1 MTVDTNPSGVG
12 RRLYDKAGWV
22 EADRLHLLH
31 PQHHPSDH
39 RDPIVWVG
47 GDGVD
52 LIDSDGN
59 RVLDG
64 LSGMW
69 NVHLGHGRRELVA
82 AASDQMSTLAFA
94 TSYAGSTHYAAISL
108 AERLASLTPEGIEAF
123 FFTSGG
129 SDATDSSIRT
139 ARWYWRAVGQPAK
152 QTIIARHLSYHGSSI
167 GASSATGVAEFSDP
181 FGPRLPGFVHID
193 PPYPYRGLSGSDA
206 AEALER
212 TILSLGAETV
222 AAFIAEPVIG
232 GGGGV
237 IVPDDTYFPRVREIC
252 DRYGILL
259 IADEVI
265 TGFGRTGRWFGLDHW
280 GVRPDIVQ
288 FAKGITSGYLPL
300 GGIGVSAAIK
310 TVLDEA
316 EPDRRWWHGLTNSAH
331 PVSCRVALETLRI
344 IDEEG
349 LVERSAVLGQRL
361 LDRLRDR
368 LASHPHV
375 GDIRGLGLLA
385 GVELV
390 ADRDSKA
397 RFAADAGLAPRL
409 RAAMLER
416 GVVTRIVNDTVC
428 LAPPLTIPETR
439 LDQLADI
446 VAQSVSALFPHPL

>member
-1 MTVDTNPSGVG
+1 MTIVSPPAGVG
-12 RRLYDKAGWV
+12 RRLFDKAGWV

-39 RDPIVWVG
+39 RDPIVWVA
-47 GDGVD
+47 GDGPD
-52 LIDSDGN
+52 LIDIDGR

-82 AASDQMSTLAFA
+82 AASDQLATLAFA
-94 TSYAGSTHYAAISL
+94 TAYAGSTHPAAIAL
-108 AERLASLTPEGIEAF
+108 AERLSRLTPAGIDAF

-139 ARWYWRAVGQPAK
+139 ARWYWRALGQPAK

-167 GASSATGVAEFSDP
+167 GAASATGVAEFSDP

-193 PPYPYRGLSGSDA
+193 PPYPYRGEAGRA
-206 AEALER
+206 AAQALEQA
-212 TILSLGAETV
+212 ILAQGADTV

-237 IVPDDTYFPRVREIC
+237 IVPDDSYFPLVREIC
-252 DRYGILL
+252 DRHKILL

-265 TGFGRTGRWFGLDHW
+265 TGFGRTGRWFGLEHW
-280 GVRPDIVQ
+280 GVRPDILQ

-310 TVLDEA
+310 AVLDEV
-316 EPDRRWWHGLTNSAH
+316 PSDRRWWHGLTNSAH
-331 PVSCRVALETLRI
+331 PVSCRVALETVRI
-344 IDEEG
+344 IEDEG
-349 LVERSAVLGQRL
+349 LVERSADLGRHL

-368 LASHPHV
+368 LSSHPHV

-397 RFAADAGLAPRL
+397 RFSSDAALGTRL
-409 RAAMLER
+409 RAAMLDR
-416 GVVTRIVNDTVC
+416 GLVTRIVNDTIC

-446 VAQSVSALFPHPL
+446 VAQSILDLLPHHS